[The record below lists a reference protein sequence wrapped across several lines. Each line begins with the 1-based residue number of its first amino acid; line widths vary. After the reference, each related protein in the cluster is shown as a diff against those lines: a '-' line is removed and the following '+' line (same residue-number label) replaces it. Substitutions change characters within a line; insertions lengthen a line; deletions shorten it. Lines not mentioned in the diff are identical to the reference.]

1 MLGKLLQSGQY
12 TENQDVMTAL
22 MDVLFVI
29 VKEIVDVVPELTGDV
44 CCEMMVIINMMMMM
58 MMD

>member
-29 VKEIVDVVPELTGDV
+29 VKEIVDVVPDLSSDV
-44 CCEMMVIINMMMMM
+44 RDE
-58 MMD
+58 

>member
-1 MLGKLLQSGQY
+1 MGPLSILDMLGRLLQSGQY
-12 TENQDVMTAL
+12 TDNQDVMTAL

-44 CCEMMVIINMMMMM
+44 CCAMMN
-58 MMD
+58 DE